1 VRSRIARLILAE
13 SPSQARVGSISLQP
27 HQISAAARLRAA
39 LNQFGGALLCDDVG
53 TGKTYVATAIAQQHA
68 RCLVVAPA
76 ALTPMWRDALAATGT
91 VAEIVTFEAL
101 SRADADDLRRHRGT
115 APERERY
122 DLIVVDEAH
131 HARNPATNRYF
142 ALASLARG
150 ARVLLLSATPI
161 HNRRADLVALLSLFL
176 GSRARSMTSAELAL
190 CVVRREHAQLEG
202 TLAIPAVSPPTHHQL
217 SDNQRV
223 VEDLMNLPP
232 PLPARDG
239 GLGGVLIGRGLVH
252 QWASSE
258 AALHEAVRR
267 RIARATALCASLEA
281 GTYPTERELETW
293 TYGEGAL
300 QLGFPELLS
309 APTANHTELLDA
321 VRVHL
326 NALHEF
332 RARFFPVIVLDEERA
347 RIVAEIRKSHAGAKI
362 VAFAQYSETVS
373 MLFRRLAAVGRVAML
388 TSHGARVAGGAL
400 TRAEAIGRFAPH
412 ASHFPPPG
420 PAEAI
425 DLLLTTDLLSEGVNL
440 QDAQLIVH
448 LDIPWTVARMEQR
461 VGRVARMGSRHAR
474 VDVHVVRP
482 PRSAAAVLDMEMIV
496 QRKWTI
502 SRSSV
507 GTSQPYPLSEHARV
521 ENGASTTD
529 LLAEGMPAKTERLR
543 SILQSWATC
552 ADVDSDDTIVATVSA
567 PHSGLVAAISVDDG
581 ERRSRSSFG
590 RPQLLVGIA
599 SRMSTDIDAQIEA
612 CLCAGRDD
620 IPTDSADSERAVR
633 AIESWCARERASAA
647 AGVGA
652 SSPVRRH
659 QITRRIDSA
668 IQGAPPHLRSSRS
681 IVAARARR
689 VATTQQ
695 CAAIELELESL
706 SHSDL
711 PADEWLNAVAAL
723 ESSRSDP
730 PLMNPAAASVRIQ
743 ALLLMRA
750 PRHSKIH
757 EPLHRF
763 DFARCAVEDLLDLP
777 DLLR

>member
-1 VRSRIARLILAE
+1 LAE
-13 SPSQARVGSISLQP
+13 S
-27 HQISAAARLRAA
+27 
-39 LNQFGGALLCDDVG
+39 
-53 TGKTYVATAIAQQHA
+53 
-68 RCLVVAPA
+68 
-76 ALTPMWRDALAATGT
+76 
-91 VAEIVTFEAL
+91 
-101 SRADADDLRRHRGT
+101 
-115 APERERY
+115 
-122 DLIVVDEAH
+122 
-131 HARNPATNRYF
+131 
-142 ALASLARG
+142 
-150 ARVLLLSATPI
+150 
-161 HNRRADLVALLSLFL
+161 
-176 GSRARSMTSAELAL
+176 
-190 CVVRREHAQLEG
+190 
-202 TLAIPAVSPPTHHQL
+202 
-217 SDNQRV
+217 
-223 VEDLMNLPP
+223 
-232 PLPARDG
+232 
-239 GLGGVLIGRGLVH
+239 
-252 QWASSE
+252 
-258 AALHEAVRR
+258 
-267 RIARATALCASLEA
+267 
-281 GTYPTERELETW
+281 
-293 TYGEGAL
+293 
-300 QLGFPELLS
+300 
-309 APTANHTELLDA
+309 
-321 VRVHL
+321 
-326 NALHEF
+326 
-332 RARFFPVIVLDEERA
+332 
-347 RIVAEIRKSHAGAKI
+347 
-362 VAFAQYSETVS
+362 
-373 MLFRRLAAVGRVAML
+373 
-388 TSHGARVAGGAL
+388 
-400 TRAEAIGRFAPH
+400 
-412 ASHFPPPG
+412 
-420 PAEAI
+420 
-425 DLLLTTDLLSEGVNL
+425 
-440 QDAQLIVH
+440 
-448 LDIPWTVARMEQR
+448 
-461 VGRVARMGSRHAR
+461 
-474 VDVHVVRP
+474 
-482 PRSAAAVLDMEMIV
+482 
-496 QRKWTI
+496 
-502 SRSSV
+502 
-507 GTSQPYPLSEHARV
+507 
-521 ENGASTTD
+521 
-529 LLAEGMPAKTERLR
+529 MPAKTERLR